1 MEKNYILSSAYFN
14 LEIHEP
20 KNTRG
25 HRMKLESKGYPVEG
39 RAQKWIKTELWMKS
53 FWELDLAMTD
63 TINYPS
69 CQFLNLLLVKRKATG
84 TVSSDN
90 LH

>member
-1 MEKNYILSSAYFN
+1 MEKNYILASADFN

-39 RAQKWIKTELWMKS
+39 RAQK
-53 FWELDLAMTD
+53 
-63 TINYPS
+63 
-69 CQFLNLLLVKRKATG
+69 
-84 TVSSDN
+84 
-90 LH
+90 

>member
-1 MEKNYILSSAYFN
+1 MEKNYILASADFN

-39 RAQKWIKTELWMKS
+39 RAQKWIKTELWWNRFES
-53 FWELDLAMTD
+53 
-63 TINYPS
+63 
-69 CQFLNLLLVKRKATG
+69 
-84 TVSSDN
+84 
-90 LH
+90 